1 MLLHTNAFTHNRFY
15 RQTLLHTEAFTQR
28 SFYTQKLLHTEA
40 FTQTR
45 LHTNPFTHRRWQVL
59 LAWCQVANTTLEGG
73 QGERWWGQCRGVSEL
88 EVIFRH
94 SNTPPKHSAIQNFQ
108 TKLRRPGFVTSYHF
122 PHLHDVFIS
131 LKLHQHEA
139 GQAKPV
145 RIYGSAGL
153 HLSQALRRPSSPRLV
168 GMAAFGTLTE

>member
-1 MLLHTNAFTHNRFY
+1 
-15 RQTLLHTEAFTQR
+15 
-28 SFYTQKLLHTEA
+28 
-40 FTQTR
+40 
-45 LHTNPFTHRRWQVL
+45 
-59 LAWCQVANTTLEGG
+59 
-73 QGERWWGQCRGVSEL
+73 L

-168 GMAAFGTLTE
+168 GMVAFGTLTE